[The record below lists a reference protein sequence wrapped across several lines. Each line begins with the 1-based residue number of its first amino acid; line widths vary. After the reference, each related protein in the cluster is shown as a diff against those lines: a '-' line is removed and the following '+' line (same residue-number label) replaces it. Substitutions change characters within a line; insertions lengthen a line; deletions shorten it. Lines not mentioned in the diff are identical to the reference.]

1 MLLKV
6 KQKLLKW
13 FLKYN
18 KKRQNSKSTKKM
30 SKQCSKFLMSM
41 IKKKRKFHLPMIK
54 DLKMKNLVKLS
65 QRVTMKLS
73 KIQAMRSHNLKP
85 K

>member
-6 KQKLLKW
+6 KHKLLKW
-13 FLKYN
+13 FLKCK

-30 SKQCSKFLMSM
+30 SKQCLKFLMPM
-41 IKKKRKFHLPMIK
+41 IKKKRKSHLPMVK

-73 KIQAMRSHNLKP
+73 KIQAMRSQNLKQ